1 MRLAIPVAPRHEAD
15 FDGNAFPNGS
25 FTFSGYDALSDE
37 VSIMIENDGASEDTE
52 TFKIRVTGGT
62 STPKEVA
69 IIDDDDSPGMPQP
82 VPPVVVGFDARTYRV
97 NEASGTVEL
106 TVSVISGNLTETIRL
121 SYAVSDV
128 STTVS
133 DDYTVSGD
141 TLELSLMTPSV
152 TISVDIRDD
161 MSDEPEEKFTVELS
175 GAPAGITLDPATAT
189 VTITDN
195 DDEEPATSL
204 PTISLEVPDV
214 VFENDLALHDLTA
227 TLSGMV
233 MEEVAV
239 KLVVGP
245 DSTAELI
252 ADYTLL
258 DNPGVIE
265 PGQVTARFRLYAPT
279 DMSHDGDKHLVLTP
293 IATIGTTEV
302 MGVSR
307 TITIRD
313 IDPPPT
319 LSITTDSFET
329 TEPAIASNFSI
340 EVELNNDLETDLL
353 VSLKV
358 ISSSTAEEGEDFRL
372 LDAVTIDAGSTVGDD
387 SPGLQILPDSIY
399 EGEEYIVLEVTTNDP
414 NVRTPS
420 RITITIKDDDEAP
433 APSVSFV
440 EASSMIAE
448 DAANPQHSIGLRL
461 SGDLMEETTVTFTVA
476 GSATRGMNA
485 DYILTATTVTIPE
498 LTRDAVIQLDVNND
512 DLYDGRPHETVV
524 LTLTSATGGAI
535 VDDTKS
541 EHTVTIT
548 DDEDVP
554 TVTLS
559 PAASIR
565 EGMAGL
571 VTATLD
577 IASDRTITVELT
589 PSHTDAKPADYSTP
603 TTLIAMIP
611 PGEFTATF
619 TIMATPDGI
628 YEGPEMLE
636 FTLSVV
642 GGGAGV
648 TEPRSRQLLIL
659 DADPVPSISFG
670 ATMSEIE
677 ENAANR
683 RHGVGL
689 KLSGPLED
697 EIEVTFT
704 VAGSA
709 TRNADYT
716 LAADT
721 VTIQAGDKDRIILL
735 DVNNDDLYDGR
746 PHETVVLRLVS
757 ATGGVTVNDTKSEH
771 TVTITDDEDAPMVT
785 LDPISP
791 SVREGGVAIFMV
803 NLSHGVDEA
812 VTLELAVSNGSSE
825 NEDYARPDSE
835 TQLSVTIGAGETT
848 GTLSLK
854 TNGDNVYE
862 GDETVELSLSAT
874 SGAENV
880 MGLPIS
886 RELTITE
893 ENEPPVLSL
902 SGPSTVSEND
912 ASVVFTAT
920 LSGALLEANLEVE
933 LAVVGGDAVLGG
945 TAGAGDYT
953 LSPAQATIQ
962 GGQREVEFTLETNDN
977 EISYGDKTVELELR
991 RVSGPVVPLGV
1002 VKRTLTIEEDE
1013 AVPQLSLQEI
1023 ASIREGMA
1031 GLVTATLDIA
1041 SGRTITVELTPS
1053 HTDAKPADY
1062 STPTT
1067 LIAMIPPGEF
1077 TATFTIMA
1085 TSDKIYEGPEMLEF
1099 TLSVVGGGAVVTEPR
1114 SRQLLILDADPVPSI
1129 SFVATTS
1136 TIEEDAANQRHGV
1149 GLELSGVLEDE
1160 IEVTFTV
1167 AGSATRSGIN
1177 ADYTLAAT
1185 TVTIPA
1191 ETPDAI
1197 ILLDVNNDDLYDGA
1211 AETVI
1216 LTLTSATGDVTV
1228 GTPSVHTVTITDDE
1242 DAPTVTLSPATP
1254 SVTEGERAVFTV
1266 TLSHGVDEALALELA
1281 VSDGSSEEDEDY
1293 DKTHSE
1299 TQLSVTI
1306 GAGETTGELSLKTNV
1321 R

>member
-1 MRLAIPVAPRHEAD
+1 MPATDEWHIAVLDEDLPLTYEIKGAATIGEGDGNYTVQLLRTGRIYTDATVVPETVTVSYEVSDTGSSPASEAD

-420 RITITIKDDDEAP
+420 RITITIKDDDDPLPTASLDLIAP
-433 APSVSFV
+433 TI
-440 EASSMIAE
+440 ME
-448 DAANPQHSIGLRL
+448 DQDREITARL
-461 SGDLMEETTVTFTVA
+461 DAVA
-476 GSATRGMNA
+476 G
-485 DYILTATTVTIPE
+485 V
-498 LTRDAVIQLDVNND
+498 
-512 DLYDGRPHETVV
+512 
-524 LTLTSATGGAI
+524 
-535 VDDTKS
+535 
-541 EHTVTIT
+541 
-548 DDEDVP
+548 

-559 PAASIR
+559 
-565 EGMAGL
+565 L
-571 VTATLD
+571 VRVDESSATEADYELTPLSVPVAPGELTATFQLSAID
-577 IASDRTITVELT
+577 DPLYELGETLTLQPMTSYGEDTAVGVPQTVTILEDDLPVVIGFDSGTYRVNEASGTVELT
-589 PSHTDAKPADYSTP
+589 VSVISGVLTETITLSYAASDVSTMGSDDYTV
-603 TTLIAMIP
+603 
-611 PGEFTATF
+611 
-619 TIMATPDGI
+619 
-628 YEGPEMLE
+628 PENMLE
-636 FTLSVV
+636 LSLMTTS
-642 GGGAGV
+642 V
-648 TEPRSRQLLIL
+648 TISVDITDDMSDEP
-659 DADPVPSISFG
+659 
-670 ATMSEIE
+670 E
-677 ENAANR
+677 EEFR
-683 RHGVGL
+683 IV
-689 KLSGPLED
+689 LSGAP
-697 EIEVTFT
+697 
-704 VAGSA
+704 AGITLDPA
-709 TRNADYT
+709 TA
-716 LAADT
+716 T
-721 VTIQAGDKDRIILL
+721 VTII
-735 DVNNDDLYDGR
+735 DDCRGW
-746 PHETVVLRLVS
+746 H
-757 ATGGVTVNDTKSEH
+757 
-771 TVTITDDEDAPMVT
+771 
-785 LDPISP
+785 
-791 SVREGGVAIFMV
+791 RECG
-803 NLSHGVDEA
+803 
-812 VTLELAVSNGSSE
+812 
-825 NEDYARPDSE
+825 
-835 TQLSVTIGAGETT
+835 
-848 GTLSLK
+848 
-854 TNGDNVYE
+854 
-862 GDETVELSLSAT
+862 
-874 SGAENV
+874 
-880 MGLPIS
+880 
-886 RELTITE
+886 
-893 ENEPPVLSL
+893 
-902 SGPSTVSEND
+902 
-912 ASVVFTAT
+912 
-920 LSGALLEANLEVE
+920 
-933 LAVVGGDAVLGG
+933 
-945 TAGAGDYT
+945 
-953 LSPAQATIQ
+953 
-962 GGQREVEFTLETNDN
+962 
-977 EISYGDKTVELELR
+977 
-991 RVSGPVVPLGV
+991 
-1002 VKRTLTIEEDE
+1002 
-1013 AVPQLSLQEI
+1013 
-1023 ASIREGMA
+1023 
-1031 GLVTATLDIA
+1031 
-1041 SGRTITVELTPS
+1041 
-1053 HTDAKPADY
+1053 
-1062 STPTT
+1062 
-1067 LIAMIPPGEF
+1067 
-1077 TATFTIMA
+1077 
-1085 TSDKIYEGPEMLEF
+1085 
-1099 TLSVVGGGAVVTEPR
+1099 
-1114 SRQLLILDADPVPSI
+1114 
-1129 SFVATTS
+1129 
-1136 TIEEDAANQRHGV
+1136 
-1149 GLELSGVLEDE
+1149 SGV
-1160 IEVTFTV
+1160 
-1167 AGSATRSGIN
+1167 RWR
-1177 ADYTLAAT
+1177 LAW
-1185 TVTIPA
+1185 I
-1191 ETPDAI
+1191 
-1197 ILLDVNNDDLYDGA
+1197 
-1211 AETVI
+1211 
-1216 LTLTSATGDVTV
+1216 
-1228 GTPSVHTVTITDDE
+1228 
-1242 DAPTVTLSPATP
+1242 
-1254 SVTEGERAVFTV
+1254 
-1266 TLSHGVDEALALELA
+1266 
-1281 VSDGSSEEDEDY
+1281 
-1293 DKTHSE
+1293 
-1299 TQLSVTI
+1299 
-1306 GAGETTGELSLKTNV
+1306 
-1321 R
+1321 